1 MLREREYE
9 RETLQWRNSAHLFL
23 PCLVRVVA
31 MALPMG
37 TVVMPA
43 SPCVQSCTEDP
54 CWSDSHPQSFTDLH
68 LREHTHSEPVE
79 TRSDWE
85 KGEKREWECV
95 GTLHEFI
102 KNGKQTVRWEKNKKN
117 GQERNRKSHV
127 WLSWLDTVSNVGD
140 LSLCWNET
148 FFSESLRKNLQKM
161 SCVKHKKSFR

>member
-85 KGEKREWECV
+85 KGEKREWECL

-102 KNGKQTVRWEKNKKN
+102 KNGKQTVRWKKIKRMDRNGTEKAMFRYLDWIQLVMWVIKFVLKWDIFFREFKEKLTKN
-117 GQERNRKSHV
+117 VLCKTQRK
-127 WLSWLDTVSNVGD
+127 
-140 LSLCWNET
+140 
-148 FFSESLRKNLQKM
+148 F
-161 SCVKHKKSFR
+161 